1 MVEPSALSEQHPDA
15 DTVFTGEAVALD
27 VRPASVMIR
36 AAGTM
41 IDAVVYLG
49 GFALLAWI
57 VAAAAGDGMDQS
69 MATALSIIG
78 LVTALV
84 IAPTIVETATGGR
97 SLGKLAIGARIV
109 RDDGGAIA
117 MRHAFVRAL
126 LGVIEIYMTLGGLA
140 AMVALLN
147 AQGKR
152 LGDILAGTHSQMER
166 VPRYTE
172 PVYGV
177 PQPLLAWAELADVAT
192 LPDRLQR
199 RIAQFLQQAP
209 RLSDAART
217 RLAGEL
223 AREASVYVSPL
234 PQIEPELFLAGVVAL
249 RRERDAA
256 ALELSRQRLARL
268 DPVLTG
274 LPHGFPE
281 R

>member
-1 MVEPSALSEQHPDA
+1 MVEQSKLGESHPDA

-27 VRPASVMIR
+27 LRTASVLLR
-36 AAGTM
+36 AAGAM
-41 IDAVVYLG
+41 IDALIYLG

-69 MATALSIIG
+69 MATAFSTIG

-97 SLGKLAIGARIV
+97 SVGKLVIGARIV

-117 MRHAFVRAL
+117 MRHAFIRAL

-147 AQGKR
+147 ARGKR
-152 LGDILAGTHSQMER
+152 LGDLLAGTHSQMER
-166 VPRYTE
+166 VPHYNA

-199 RIAQFLQQAP
+199 RIAQFLEQAP
-209 RLSDAART
+209 RLSDAARG

-249 RRERDAA
+249 RRDRDAA